1 LDTRLS
7 AFRFPFS
14 FSPFFRSFL
23 PSSLP
28 GLTRQSMRQR
38 SSIRLSDRIAQTA
51 SPHGPPVKPGG
62 DEEKAPFLGIVAE
75 ASRAC
80 ARDNEQACRT
90 TGE

>member
-1 LDTRLS
+1 MDHR
-7 AFRFPFS
+7 
-14 FSPFFRSFL
+14 
-23 PSSLP
+23 
-28 GLTRQSMRQR
+28 
-38 SSIRLSDRIAQTA
+38 
-51 SPHGPPVKPGG
+51 VKPGG